1 MRTEQAVAKPAPP
14 HPAVSTARVA
24 ATALLALATALLT
37 GAAAAN
43 GAQLPPPLIPHEA
56 EYRVSRGPLT
66 LGRSVT
72 TLEPADG
79 GWEYRT
85 VVTATG
91 AARLL
96 VSGQA
101 VERTLLESDGTAL
114 RTLRYQHTRPND
126 GGSAHVEFAWDH
138 HQAYID
144 NDDGEMV
151 VPLAADQH
159 DPHGAILTVVIALAR
174 DGSVPS
180 FAILD
185 DDGDITRLNFHTE
198 AGGTI
203 RVPYGEFDTVKVTRI
218 REDRDRQLIAW
229 FAPELD
235 WLPVR
240 ITQIDEGSTVAR
252 MDLRRLDGD
261 SGSSTIQR
269 RPGDR
274 R

>member
-1 MRTEQAVAKPAPP
+1 MRARCAT
-14 HPAVSTARVA
+14 TARRAGTSRGGGRALLALVTALVA
-24 ATALLALATALLT
+24 ATA
-37 GAAAAN
+37 GADAP
-43 GAQLPPPLIPHEA
+43 GLPEPLIPHEA

-72 TLEPADG
+72 TLQPVDE

-101 VERTLLESDGTAL
+101 VERTLLTSDGEAL

-126 GGSAHVEFAWDH
+126 GGSAHVEFDWELA
-138 HQAYID
+138 QAHVR
-144 NDDGEMV
+144 NDDDTTV
-151 VPLAADQH
+151 VPLAAGQH
-159 DPHGAILTVVIALAR
+159 DPHGAILSVAVALAR
-174 DGSVPS
+174 AGEVPS
-180 FAILD
+180 FEVIE
-185 DDGDITRLNFHTE
+185 DDGDITRLDFETTD
-198 AGGTI
+198 GGRI
-203 RVPYGEFDTVKVTRI
+203 SVPFGEFDTVKVTRV

-252 MDLRRLDGD
+252 MDLRRLDGE
-261 SGSSTIQR
+261 SGSSARRQR
-269 RPGDR
+269 PDSGGR
-274 R
+274 